1 MLHVTGLCKW
11 MPGPAAA
18 SFAFFGLLT
27 YMYIY
32 WRKMVQ
38 WTFLIMWS
46 LRMFYGL
53 FETLDTLNTDRVKK
67 KWRHLFLW
75 WQLIYAQNFNY
86 FFFGRGKCLV
96 WQSLQSE
103 HRLSI
108 WTQWR
113 HRMLGGLY
121 PCSQWKIS
129 SWRVSK
135 SLNINF
141 FFLLSISGP
150 NDFW

>member
-18 SFAFFGLLT
+18 SFSIFGLLT

-53 FETLDTLNTDRVKK
+53 FLTLDTLNTDRIKK
-67 KWRHLFLW
+67 NMASSIPMVPTDLCAKLKL
-75 WQLIYAQNFNY
+75 

-108 WTQWR
+108 RTQWR
-113 HRMLGGLY
+113 HRMLGVLY
-121 PCSQWKIS
+121 PCSHWKIS
-129 SWRVSK
+129 SWRFSK

-141 FFLLSISGP
+141 FFHLSISGP